1 MEDTAPKF
9 HVDSMGDLKT
19 TVLTC
24 KPEAAMSVTPFSTY
38 LSTSN
43 PNDQES
49 NEKQEKKVWE
59 LMSNQ
64 KFCIWS

>member
-1 MEDTAPKF
+1 MEDMAPKF
-9 HVDSMGDLKT
+9 HVDSVGDLKT

-49 NEKQEKKVWE
+49 NEKQEKKV
-59 LMSNQ
+59 
-64 KFCIWS
+64 